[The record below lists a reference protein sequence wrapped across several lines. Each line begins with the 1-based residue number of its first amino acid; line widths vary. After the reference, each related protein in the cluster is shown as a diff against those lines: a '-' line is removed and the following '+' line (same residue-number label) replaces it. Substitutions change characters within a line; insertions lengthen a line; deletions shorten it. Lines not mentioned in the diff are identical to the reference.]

1 MTVLE
6 ACFKGKIE
14 ITTKKYT
21 EKATGESAGQKRSHE
36 EMETGMAVQ
45 EHGEY
50 NVGGEKVCDVGGNND
65 AELRLPD
72 VVAGPAPRA
81 AVQE

>member
-1 MTVLE
+1 MLE

-21 EKATGESAGQKRSHE
+21 EKEVGEPTGQKRSHE
-36 EMETGMAVQ
+36 EMETGVAVQ

-50 NVGGEKVCDVGGNND
+50 RVGGDEECVM
-65 AELRLPD
+65 
-72 VVAGPAPRA
+72 
-81 AVQE
+81 